1 MRLVERMQRLVEA
14 LPPSGKVELTVE
26 AIREMLEADAQA
38 AGSAVE
44 HRTVLVSEAASLA
57 GVSEET
63 VRRAVRS
70 GEIEDSRPHG
80 RGTIRV
86 RLADVERLKGKARAK
101 RDQGSEGYDPQA
113 HARRL
118 LVAR

>member
-1 MRLVERMQRLVEA
+1 MQRLVEA
-14 LPPSGKVELTVE
+14 LPPSGRVELTVE
-26 AIREMLEADAQA
+26 AIREMLEAEAQEA
-38 AGSAVE
+38 ASAVE

-57 GVSEET
+57 DVSEET

-70 GEIEDSRPHG
+70 GEIEDSRPRR
-80 RGTIRV
+80 RGVIRV

-101 RDQGSEGYDPQA
+101 RDRHGKAYDPEA

-118 LVAR
+118 LTAI